1 MPSST
6 TSAPSSPGP
15 LHQLYRGSVPW
26 EPLHPFPEQSP
37 ADRERGDTVIAALTR
52 LLREHVDPEQV
63 ESAGRLPDGLTG
75 ALRDG
80 GFLQLMIDV
89 ELGGLGLSAYNAF
102 RVLQAGASWSSP
114 VAYSLAI
121 TNGFGSGSYLPLLP
135 DGPLKDLISARVRAG
150 VVSGG
155 ADAEPTGTANEH
167 RATTAVP
174 VDDGKFYEI
183 TGEKVFIGNAAI
195 AGLMDVSATVGDEVR
210 LLFVESDS
218 PGFEVLGRHEF
229 MGLKGAEIG
238 RLGLHRVRV
247 PAHALMDENEE
258 GWRMRPGEPAAATDL
273 GQLAALGRI
282 LVIGPPS
289 LAVARLSLHWSREFA
304 GRRVIDGRPLDTY
317 EEIRHRI
324 AQTAA
329 DVYTID
335 SVMLW
340 VLHHPS
346 APELTAA
353 KNITS
358 LACWRAVDRT
368 VSLLGGEGYETAAS
382 KRRRGVPPLPVERF
396 FRDARALRV
405 AGGVDFMIDRWSAE
419 TALSDI
425 VPGVARPVP
434 EAAGLSPS
442 CRAHLT
448 HLHRQA
454 ADLAAAGARPAS
466 SQRRTTVLGAIGGEL
481 LSMSIVLARADQCG
495 DDPAAQTLADLS
507 CRSSRRRLA
516 ALWPQLDDDP
526 VGDLPAW
533 DLLIRDVI
541 TDLPEGCP

>member
-1 MPSST
+1 
-6 TSAPSSPGP
+6 
-15 LHQLYRGSVPW
+15 
-26 EPLHPFPEQSP
+26 
-37 ADRERGDTVIAALTR
+37 
-52 LLREHVDPEQV
+52 V
-63 ESAGRLPDGLTG
+63 ESTGRLPDGLTG

-80 GFLQLMIDV
+80 GFLQLMIDA
-89 ELGGLGLSAYNAF
+89 ELGGLGLSPYNAF
-102 RVLQAGASWSSP
+102 RVLQTGASWSSP

-155 ADAEPTGTANEH
+155 ADAEPIGTANEH
-167 RATTAVP
+167 RATTAVA

-183 TGEKVFIGNAAI
+183 SGEKVFIGNATV

-210 LLFVESDS
+210 LLFVESGS
-218 PGFEVLGRHEF
+218 PGFAVLGRHEF

-238 RLGLHRVRV
+238 RLRLDRVRV
-247 PAHALMDENEE
+247 PAHALMDESEE

-289 LAVARLSLHWSREFA
+289 LATARLSLHWSREFA
-304 GRRVIDGRPLDTY
+304 RRRVIDGRPLDTY

-382 KRRRGVPPLPVERF
+382 KQRRGVPPLPVERF

-419 TALSDI
+419 TALRNRRP
-425 VPGVARPVP
+425 VTARPVP
-434 EAAGLSPS
+434 DAAGLSPA
-442 CRAHLT
+442 CRAHLAD
-448 HLHRQA
+448 LHRQA
-454 ADLAAAGARPAS
+454 ADLAAAGARAVS
-466 SQRRTTVLGAIGGEL
+466 SQRHTTVLGAIGGEL
-481 LSMSIVLARADQCG
+481 LSMSIVLARADGSG

-516 ALWPQLDDDP
+516 ALWPQLDEDP
-526 VGDLPAW
+526 AGDVPAW
-533 DLLIRDVI
+533 DHLLRDVI
-541 TDLPEGCP
+541 TDLPPKGTC